1 MKWSI
6 IVAVL
11 FVMILSSCYNDSI
24 ESLTKV
30 DICDVTEVT
39 YSRDVTKILNNSCA
53 LSGCHNVDALLTFPL
68 TNYDE
73 VMPVVEDGRLL
84 KAIKHESGALPM
96 PKNTSKLDD
105 CSIKKIEAW
114 INAGSLNN

>member
-1 MKWSI
+1 MKWI
-6 IVAVL
+6 AVAIVL
-11 FVMILSSCYNDSI
+11 FLSSCYNDSI
-24 ESLTKV
+24 ESLTKENL
-30 DICDVTEVT
+30 CDVTQVKF
-39 YSRDVTKILNNSCA
+39 SKDVTKILNNSCA
-53 LSGCHNVDALLTFPL
+53 LSGCHNANALLTFPM

-73 VMPVVEDGRLL
+73 VIPIVEDGRLL

-105 CSIKKIEAW
+105 CSIKKIETW